1 MSVFSFQATTY
12 LGHVVVI
19 DDDASIRRSLTTL
32 LTRTGYDVTV
42 YEGAD
47 AFLQNPVLPLPCVI
61 LLDMRMPGTV
71 GVDLQAQ
78 LQTRLQATAQS
89 VPVVF
94 ASGDSRSE
102 EIIRAMKQGAVDF
115 LLKPFTPQSLLDALQ
130 RAMHLAVNTHKQE
143 DRLDEVKARLKSLTA
158 REFEVCSWMVRG
170 YTNQQ
175 IAELDGGAAATVKL
189 HRARVLSKLRLQAL
203 PDLMALLEGVDLT
216 PELYLEINAPHDP
229 D

>member
-32 LTRTGYDVTV
+32 LNRTGYDVTV
-42 YEGAD
+42 YESAD

-130 RAMHLAVNTHKQE
+130 RAMHLAVSTHKQE

-158 REFEVCSWMVRG
+158 REFEVCNWMVRG
-170 YTNQQ
+170 YTNQPVSYTH
-175 IAELDGGAAATVKL
+175 L
-189 HRARVLSKLRLQAL
+189 RAH
-203 PDLMALLEGVDLT
+203 ET
-216 PELYLEINAPHDP
+216 N
-229 D
+229 

>member
-1 MSVFSFQATTY
+1 
-12 LGHVVVI
+12 VVVI

-32 LTRTGYDVTV
+32 LTRTGYDVTL
-42 YEGAD
+42 YESAD

-61 LLDMRMPGTV
+61 LLDMRMPGTL

-78 LQTRLQATAQS
+78 LQATAHS

-115 LLKPFTPQSLLDALQ
+115 LLKPFTPQALLDALERATQ
-130 RAMHLAVNTHKQE
+130 RAIATFQQGQHLDQ
-143 DRLDEVKARLKSLTA
+143 VKARLKPLTA

-175 IAELDGGAAATVKL
+175 IAELHGGAAATVKL

-216 PELYLEINAPHDP
+216 PELYLEINAPHDL